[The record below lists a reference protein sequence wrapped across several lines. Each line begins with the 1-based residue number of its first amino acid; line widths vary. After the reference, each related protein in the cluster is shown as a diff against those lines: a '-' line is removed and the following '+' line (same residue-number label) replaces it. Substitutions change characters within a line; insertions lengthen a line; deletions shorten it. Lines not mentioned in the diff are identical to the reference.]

1 MGLTPYTTTEI
12 RVPPAG
18 LLAETKWTRSGW
30 IRPTSRARWPV
41 TYVTSLLRN
50 ALVLLLAVTLG
61 GAALA
66 QSVGVPGGAECAVQL
81 ADLSGEGCCGDA
93 ASASGCAVCA
103 TGCGLFMPA
112 ATPPV
117 SVEFRFAPPS
127 VPPLSSSAAH
137 ARAPDTA
144 PPKSSFA

>member
-1 MGLTPYTTTEI
+1 
-12 RVPPAG
+12 
-18 LLAETKWTRSGW
+18 
-30 IRPTSRARWPV
+30 
-41 TYVTSLLRN
+41 LLRN

-61 GAALA
+61 GAPFGRSLGAPGNA
-66 QSVGVPGGAECAVQL
+66 QCAVQQ
-81 ADLSGEGCCGDA
+81 ADLSDEGCCGDA

-112 ATPPV
+112 AAPRLA
-117 SVEFRFAPPS
+117 VEFRFVSPS
-127 VPPLSSSAAH
+127 APPLSFAAAH